1 VRRLWLLPLA
11 GFAGLILAAC
21 GGRPTVPAVTPI
33 PTFAREVAS
42 PTAVPLVATAAAPRA
57 PAPHPVTANY
67 SGGALSPF
75 QDALFSGA
83 GACAACH
90 SNMVDETGQD
100 VSLDADWRASM
111 MGNSTRDPYWKAS
124 VRKEL
129 LANPALEEEVN
140 SACTV
145 CHAPMAHTSDAA
157 AGTKPHL
164 FDTGYLD
171 PNSHQHAA
179 ALDGVSCALCHQITD
194 ANLGTQASYSG
205 GYVVETQKP
214 RGEREVYGPYVVDP
228 PQLSVMQAASGF
240 LPVQGLHM
248 SKAEFCATCHMLY
261 TPVVDAQGKIV
272 GEFPEQ
278 MVYQEWKASSVSAK
292 DTCQTCHM
300 PVAKGNVRLS
310 STGGPLRGPF
320 NRHQFVGGNA
330 YMLGLLGTFGQ
341 ELGLTTSGMQMEASR
356 QRTVDYLQ
364 AATGS
369 IAVQQATLDAA
380 TLTAD
385 IAVRNAAGHK
395 FPTSYPSR
403 RAWIHLIVTDAAG
416 RVVFESGAFDARGAI
431 AGNDNDLDPAR
442 FEPHYTEITAPDQ
455 VQIYEAV
462 IHNTEGQVTT
472 TLLRAASLVKD
483 NRLLPAGFDK
493 ASASADIAVRG
504 EAANDADFS
513 AGGDGVR
520 YVIDLGQARGPFTLS
535 AELLYQSIGFRWA
548 ENLRAFQGQETADFL
563 RFVEGYPNIPV
574 VIGSTV
580 AEVR

>member
-1 VRRLWLLPLA
+1 VRRLWLLHLA

-33 PTFAREVAS
+33 PTFARDIAS
-42 PTAVPLVATAAAPRA
+42 PTAVLLVATAAAPRA
-57 PAPHPVTANY
+57 QAPHPVTANY
-67 SGGALSPF
+67 TGGALSPF

-100 VSLDADWRASM
+100 VSLDADWRASIM
-111 MGNSTRDPYWKAS
+111 ANSTRDPYWKAS

-129 LANPALEEEVN
+129 LASPALEEEIN

-145 CHAPMAHTSDAA
+145 CHAPMANTADRE
-157 AGTKPHL
+157 AGTAPHL
-164 FDTGYLD
+164 FDRGYLD
-171 PNSHQHAA
+171 PNNAQHAA
-179 ALDGVSCALCHQITD
+179 ALEGVSCALCHQITD
-194 ANLGTQASYSG
+194 ANLGTKAGYSG
-205 GYVVETQKP
+205 GYGVETATP
-214 RGEREVYGPYVVDP
+214 RGARPVYGPYVVDA
-228 PQLSVMQAASGF
+228 PQVSVMQAASGF

-248 SKAEFCATCHMLY
+248 SRVEFCATCHMLY

-278 MVYQEWKASSVSAK
+278 MVYLEWKASSVSAK
-292 DTCQTCHM
+292 DTCQSCHM

-320 NRHQFVGGNA
+320 NRHEFVGGNA

-341 ELGLTTSGMQMEASR
+341 ELGLTASGMQMEASR

-369 IAVQQATLDAA
+369 IAVQQAALEGTSLI
-380 TLTAD
+380 AD
-385 IAVRNAAGHK
+385 IASSNTAGHK

-403 RAWIHLIVTDAAG
+403 RAWIHLVVTDAEG
-416 RVVFESGAFDARGAI
+416 KVVFESGGFDARGAI

-455 VQIYEAV
+455 VQIYEA
-462 IHNTEGQVTT
+462 IIYNTEGQVTT
-472 TLLRAASLVKD
+472 TLLRAASLAKD

-513 AGGDGVR
+513 AGGDVVR
-520 YVIDLGQARGPFTLS
+520 YVIDLGQAQGPFTLT
-535 AELLYQSIGFRWA
+535 AGLLYQSIGFRWA
-548 ENLRAFQGQETADFL
+548 ENLRAFQGQEIADFL
-563 RFVEGYPNIPV
+563 RYVEGYPNIPV
-574 VIGSTV
+574 VIGSAT
-580 AEVR
+580 AEVK

>member
-1 VRRLWLLPLA
+1 MRRSWLLPLA
-11 GFAGLILAAC
+11 GFAGLILASCA
-21 GGRPTVPAVTPI
+21 GQPTVPAVTPI
-33 PTFAREVAS
+33 PTFAREVAP
-42 PTAVPLVATAAAPRA
+42 PTAAPLVATFAAPRA
-57 PAPHPVTANY
+57 QAPHPVTANY
-67 SGGALSPF
+67 TGGSLSPF
-75 QDALFSGA
+75 QDALFSGS
-83 GACAACH
+83 GTCSACH
-90 SNMVDETGQD
+90 SNMVDETGQN

-129 LANPALEEEVN
+129 LANPALEEEIN
-140 SACTV
+140 NACTV
-145 CHAPMAHTSDAA
+145 CHAPMANTADRA
-157 AGTKPHL
+157 AGAAPHL

-171 PNSHQHAA
+171 PNNPQHAA
-179 ALDGVSCALCHQITD
+179 ALDGVSCALCHQIAD
-194 ANLGTQASYSG
+194 VNLGTKAGTSG
-205 GYVVETQKP
+205 GFVVDEAKA
-214 RGEREVYGPYVVDP
+214 RGQREMFGPYVVGT
-228 PQLSVMQAASGF
+228 PQVTVMQAATGF

-248 SKAEFCATCHMLY
+248 STSEFCATCHMLY

-278 MVYQEWKASSVSAK
+278 MVYLEWKASSVSAK

-320 NRHQFVGGNA
+320 NRHEFVGGNA

-341 ELGLTTSGMQMEASR
+341 ELGVTASGAQMEASR

-369 IAVQQATLDAA
+369 IVVQQATLEG
-380 TLTAD
+380 TSLVAD
-385 IAVRNAAGHK
+385 IALRNTAGHK

-403 RAWIHLIVTDAAG
+403 RAWIHLVVTDAAG
-416 RVVFESGAFDARGAI
+416 RVIFESGAFDERGAI

-462 IHNTEGQVTT
+462 IHNTDGQVTT
-472 TLLRAASLVKD
+472 TLLRAATLVKD

-493 ASASADIAVRG
+493 AAAAADIAVRG

-520 YVIDLGQARGPFTLS
+520 YVIDLGQAQGPFMLT
-535 AELLYQSIGFRWA
+535 ADLLYQSIGFRWA
-548 ENLRAFQGQETADFL
+548 ENLRAFQGQEIADFL

-580 AEVR
+580 AEVK

>member
-1 VRRLWLLPLA
+1 VRRSWLLPLA
-11 GFAGLILAAC
+11 GFTGLILASC
-21 GGRPTVPAVTPI
+21 GGRPTAPAVTPI
-33 PTFAREVAS
+33 PTFAREVAPS
-42 PTAVPLVATAAAPRA
+42 TAVPLVATAAAPRA
-57 PAPHPVTANY
+57 QAPHPVTANY
-67 SGGALSPF
+67 TGGALSPF

-83 GACAACH
+83 GTCSACH
-90 SNMVDETGQD
+90 SNMVDESGQD
-100 VSLDADWRASM
+100 VSLDADWRASTM
-111 MGNSTRDPYWKAS
+111 ANSTRDPYWKAS

-129 LANPALEEEVN
+129 LANPALEEKIN
-140 SACTV
+140 DACTV
-145 CHAPMAHTSDAA
+145 CHAPMANTSDAA
-157 AGTKPHL
+157 AGVKPHL

-171 PNSHQHAA
+171 PNNAQHAA

-194 ANLGTQASYSG
+194 TNLGTKSGTNG
-205 GYVVETQKP
+205 GYVVETATP
-214 RGEREVYGPYVVDP
+214 RGERAVFGPYVVDA
-228 PQLSVMQAASGF
+228 PQVTVMQAASGF
-240 LPVQGLHM
+240 LPVQGLHIG
-248 SKAEFCATCHMLY
+248 KAEFCATCHMLY
-261 TPVVDAQGKIV
+261 TPVVDAQGQVV

-278 MVYQEWKASSVSAK
+278 MVYLEWKASSVSAK
-292 DTCQTCHM
+292 ETCQTCHM

-341 ELGLTTSGMQMEASR
+341 ELGVTASGAQMEASR

-369 IAVQQATLDAA
+369 IVVQQAALEGTRLV
-380 TLTAD
+380 AD
-385 IAVRNAAGHK
+385 IAVRNTAGHK

-403 RAWIHLIVTDAAG
+403 RAWIHLVVTDAAG
-416 RVVFESGAFDARGAI
+416 RVIFESGAFDERGAI

-455 VQIYEAV
+455 VQIYEAI

-493 ASASADIAVRG
+493 ARAGEDIAVRG
-504 EAANDADFS
+504 EAANDADFL

-520 YVIDLGQARGPFTLS
+520 YVIDLGQARGPFTLT

-548 ENLRAFQGQETADFL
+548 ENLRAFQGQEIADFL

-580 AEVR
+580 AEVK

>member
-1 VRRLWLLPLA
+1 
-11 GFAGLILAAC
+11 LILAAC

>member
-1 VRRLWLLPLA
+1 
-11 GFAGLILAAC
+11 
-21 GGRPTVPAVTPI
+21 
-33 PTFAREVAS
+33 
-42 PTAVPLVATAAAPRA
+42 VPLVATAAAPRA

-320 NRHQFVGGNA
+320 NRHEFVGGNA

-341 ELGLTTSGMQMEASR
+341 ELGVTASGMQMEASR

>member
-1 VRRLWLLPLA
+1 VRRLWVLPLA

-33 PTFAREVAS
+33 PTFAREIAS
-42 PTAVPLVATAAAPRA
+42 PTAAPLVATVGAPRA
-57 PAPHPVTANY
+57 QAPHPVTANY
-67 SGGALSPF
+67 TGGALSPF